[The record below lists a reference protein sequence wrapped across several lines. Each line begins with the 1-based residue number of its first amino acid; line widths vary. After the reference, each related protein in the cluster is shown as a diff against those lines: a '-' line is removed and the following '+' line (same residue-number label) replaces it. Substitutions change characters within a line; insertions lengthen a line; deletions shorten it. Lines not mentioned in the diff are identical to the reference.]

1 MNALKRLSLSNRIVL
16 FAGSILVAVTLLLTV
31 TVIVTKT
38 ANYRSELLQSL
49 SRAVLVLS
57 QDLASEFPELTET
70 PARGDA
76 VATLVRE
83 PGALVIP
90 AAFMDRVGQI
100 TDSRVT
106 YFDRNPTTGEF
117 ERVMTNVQ
125 NAGGARAV
133 RTILDPAGPAKAALV
148 LGRTFAGEVD
158 ILGTRHMTIY
168 EPVFDASGNVVG
180 ATFAGVGTGHIGAK
194 IAEFILYLAIP
205 AFGIMIAG
213 LVILRSLVRRA
224 VGPVTELVDVIG
236 SLEKRDYSVDIPIP
250 VTEDEVA
257 ALTRACIS
265 LRDDLLDGQR
275 QAERVA
281 SQDAE
286 REQVRAELARVIKDL
301 SEGLTRIA
309 DGDLTVEIDSPADRP
324 FPQDYESLRRSY
336 NGAIQR
342 FSQVIAEVTQIAQGV
357 RDSSAEIAEASRE
370 LSGRTETQAATLEQS
385 AAALTEL
392 TQSVASTAER
402 AGAAQEASFGNRTE
416 AERGAEIVRDA
427 VTAMQG
433 IEQGSEQITRI
444 IGVIDDIAFQ
454 TNLLALNAGVEAA
467 RAGEAG
473 RGFAV
478 VASEVRLLAQR
489 ASDSAREIKTLI
501 SDSTQQV
508 DKGSALVRK
517 AGDSLAEILGRANEA
532 ASLVADIALAAAEQA
547 RGLTEV
553 NSGVNQLDNVTQQ
566 NSAVAEETSASAAT
580 LQTRSEQLINV
591 LAGFR
596 INQGGTGRSSATA
609 RVRADIGGGAA
620 IEARVANWAPA
631 AAAAANTPRASKAK
645 SNGAWTEF

>member
-1 MNALKRLSLSNRIVL
+1 MNAFKRLSLSNRIVL

-31 TVIVTKT
+31 TVVATKSAYFR
-38 ANYRSELLQSL
+38 ANMEDRL
-49 SRAVLVLS
+49 STAVLILS
-57 QDLASEFPELTET
+57 TDLASEFREFRET

-76 VATLVRE
+76 MATLIRE
-83 PGALVIP
+83 PGPLTIP

-100 TDSRVT
+100 TGSRVT
-106 YFDRNPTTGEF
+106 YFDRNPATGEF

-125 NAGGARAV
+125 NADGSRAV
-133 RTILDPAGPAKAALV
+133 RTVLDPAGPAKAALA
-148 LGRTFAGEVD
+148 LGRTFTGEVN
-158 ILGTRHMTIY
+158 ILGAQYLAVY
-168 EPVFDASGNVVG
+168 EPVFDASGDVVG
-180 ATFAGVGTGHIGAK
+180 ATFAGVSTGNMTAMVAEALMYFALPALGTLIV
-194 IAEFILYLAIP
+194 
-205 AFGIMIAG
+205 G
-213 LVILRSLVRRA
+213 LIILRSLVRRA
-224 VGPVTELVDVIG
+224 VRPVAGLVKVIG
-236 SLEKRDYSVDIPIP
+236 HLEKRDYDTEIPILN
-250 VTEDEVA
+250 TEDELA
-257 ALTRACIS
+257 ALTRACMS
-265 LRDDLLDGQR
+265 LRDDLVEGQR

-281 SQDAE
+281 AQDAA
-286 REQVRAELARVIKDL
+286 REQQRAELARVVNDL
-301 SEGLTRIA
+301 SEGLARIA
-309 DGDLTVEIDSPADRP
+309 DGDLTVEIASPADHP
-324 FPQDYESLRRSY
+324 FPQDYEALRQSY
-336 NGAIQR
+336 NSAIQR
-342 FSQVIAEVTQIAQGV
+342 FSQVIAEVTQIAEGV

-370 LSGRTETQAATLEQS
+370 LSGRTETQAATLEES

-517 AGDSLAEILGRANEA
+517 AGDSLAEILVRANEA
-532 ASLVADIALAAAEQA
+532 ASLVADIALAAAEQS

-591 LAGFR
+591 LSGFR
-596 INQGGTGRSSATA
+596 VNHGGSGRNSAG
-609 RVRADIGGGAA
+609 VRLRSDAGGAA
-620 IEARVANWAPA
+620 IEARVANWAPV
-631 AAAAANTPRASKAK
+631 AAAAANTPRASKAR